1 MKLFVLVAAAA
12 MTLASCQKNE
22 INGPVNKEV
31 HFTIRADFA
40 ETKTAITDNG
50 DKTYTPTWTNGDK
63 IGVLFALEESA
74 EPKDFENTAV
84 AGEEATFEGKHAFA
98 VVEGASEVDG
108 NLYAFYPSSAF
119 NRMYADGGVRL
130 DLKATQYPTSTS
142 FDPSCDLLIA
152 KPCYYMAEATGE
164 SAEVLIDDMYFA
176 RMMSVLRINLNSEFL
191 SNETVKS
198 ISFDADGVDFT
209 GAMRFNLETGE
220 FVGNQSTSQD
230 LSEVKAVYSEEDP
243 IAVAGEKNSAYLV
256 VAPVTIPSGTA
267 LTFTIETE
275 NYDIVKTINA
285 PADMVMPSGNIAVIN
300 LTIAEENCTAKVE
313 DTSDY
318 SGEWLITGVKDEQV
332 YAASAYVSGSNLKSV
347 AISIEDG
354 QILEVDGI
362 ANCMMTLTKIAD
374 GDYAGMYTI
383 TDVNDKYLYAA
394 SSSGNQL
401 KGATEVSVNAYW
413 TVELQE
419 NGTYSIV
426 ASKSSNR
433 NVMQFNGSDATNVL
447 FNCYSSA
454 SQSPVTLYPYSM
466 VKADT
471 TPRITV
477 EDTEYNVSADDE
489 TLEFSY
495 TTKNIDGTPTVSVAD
510 GATMTNV
517 QADAEAGIV
526 TVIFDANAEEEEK
539 TATLVL
545 SYEGAESV
553 SVTITQAAKAAEGA
567 AYYEK
572 VTSAPADWS
581 GEYLLVYESD
591 KYLFDG
597 SLTDVD
603 SSPNYITLQSISD
616 RLSFADYS
624 QYAVTIE
631 KYETGYSVKTASGY
645 YIGRSAN
652 SNGFNS
658 STSTPYVNTLSFED
672 GMIKIA
678 GSGGR
683 VFNYNS
689 QSGKFRFFASTN
701 APLVSAYK
709 LVGGNE
715 GGETPVE
722 KTLESIAVSDAKT
735 EYTVGDEFVKP
746 TVTATY
752 SDGSTEDVTA
762 SAEFTGYDMSA
773 ADTYTVTVSYSGKT
787 TTYSITVSA
796 AQGGGEEQS
805 SITVSKTI
813 ADIATANSWVNST
826 QYQTINLNEVITATV
841 TGGGNT
847 GKYYTSGKDWR
858 IYQNENPT
866 LVVSA
871 DDGYT
876 IKTVKITYTI
886 NNTGVLTYNNS
897 NITSDSVV
905 DVNAASIAFGVG
917 NTGSATNGQVRVT
930 AIEVVYQKN

>member
-1 MKLFVLVAAAA
+1 MKKLMNIFVLVAAAA

-31 HFTIRADFA
+31 YFTIRADFA

-50 DKTYTPTWTNGDK
+50 DKTYTPTWAKGDK
-63 IGVLFALEESA
+63 IGVLFSLEGTA
-74 EPKDFENTAV
+74 EKVEFENTAD
-84 AGEEATFEGKHAFA
+84 AGEIATFEGKHAFA

-119 NRMYADGGVRL
+119 NKMYSDGDVRL
-130 DLKATQYPTSTS
+130 DLENIQYPTSTS

-164 SAEVLIDDMYFA
+164 AAEVLIDDMYFA
-176 RMMSVLRINLNSEFL
+176 RMMSVLKINLNSEFL
-191 SNETVKS
+191 TNETVKS
-198 ISFDADGVDFT
+198 VSFDADGVDFT
-209 GAMRFNLETGE
+209 GAMKFNLETGE
-220 FVGNQSTSQD
+220 FVGNQSSSQD

-256 VAPVTIPSGTA
+256 VAPVTIPAGTA

-300 LTIAEENCTAKVE
+300 LTIAEENCTIKTE

-318 SGEWLITGVKDEQV
+318 SGEWLITGVNEGQV
-332 YAASAYVSGSNLKSV
+332 YAAGAYVSGKNNLNV
-347 AISIEDG
+347 TVPITISDKKIN
-354 QILEVDGI
+354 EVDGLAACKMLI
-362 ANCMMTLTKIAD
+362 TKISE
-374 GDYAGMYTI
+374 GDYAGLYTI
-383 TDVNDKYLYAA
+383 QDSNELYLYAA
-394 SSSGNQL
+394 SSGSNHL
-401 KGATEVSVNAYW
+401 KASTTISANSYW
-413 TVELQE
+413 AIAE
-419 NGTYSIV
+419 NTDGTYSVV
-426 ASKSSNR
+426 ATESSNH
-433 NVMQFNGSDATNVL
+433 NVMQFNYNNASPI
-447 FNCYSSA
+447 FSCYASESMSA
-454 SQSPVTLYPYSM
+454 VTLYPYSY
-466 VKADT
+466 VQPDT
-471 TPRITV
+471 TPRIIVAEEALTQNV
-477 EDTEYNVSADDE
+477 DADATELSFNYS
-489 TLEFSY
+489 L
-495 TTKNIDGTPTVSVAD
+495 KNISGVPTATVAAD
-510 GATMTNV
+510 ATMTNV
-517 QADAEAGIV
+517 SATADNGTV
-526 TVIFDANAEEEEK
+526 TVTFAANEEESPK
-539 TATLVL
+539 TATVTL
-545 SYEGAESV
+545 SYEGAEPV

-658 STSTPYVNTLSFED
+658 SASTPYVNTLSFED

-752 SDGSTEDVTA
+752 SDDSTEDVTA
-762 SAEFTGYDMSA
+762 SAEFTGYVMSA

-796 AQGGGEEQS
+796 AQGGGEEGGDSVEQTATFNFKQIYIDNNNTTTS
-805 SITVSKTI
+805 NVTVGDITFVGEKGTGSTPARAWSDGLRLYAGCKVTFKAADGYVITGISGDTALAFTGSQQTVEFSGLSKKTI
-813 ADIATANSWVNST
+813 SANIV
-826 QYQTINLNEVITATV
+826 V
-841 TGGGNT
+841 TYKAN
-847 GKYYTSGKDWR
+847 
-858 IYQNENPT
+858 
-866 LVVSA
+866 
-871 DDGYT
+871 
-876 IKTVKITYTI
+876 
-886 NNTGVLTYNNS
+886 
-897 NITSDSVV
+897 
-905 DVNAASIAFGVG
+905 
-917 NTGSATNGQVRVT
+917 
-930 AIEVVYQKN
+930 